1 MKKKVF
7 TGVRSFDNMLNSPLK
22 EFDRVTV
29 IQLPEDMIPSDV
41 LERIAGYEVFT
52 DADEEIDDKIYSTV
66 CLHDIITYKGDD
78 RTNETTRLRIE
89 ELYKKIANFPYFM
102 ITKI

>member
-7 TGVRSFDNMLNSPLK
+7 TGVKSFDDMLNSPLK
-22 EFDRVTV
+22 EFDILRV
-29 IQLPEDMIPSDV
+29 IQIPENLIPSDV

-52 DADEEIDDKIYSTV
+52 DVDHEIDDKIYSTV
-66 CLHDIITYKGDD
+66 CLHDIMTNKDD
-78 RTNETTRLRIE
+78 DTNETTKGRIE

-102 ITKI
+102 VIKI